1 MATLFSYLAP
11 LCPVLNKTL
20 CLAVILQVVS
30 LEGNS
35 QPSSAYIRL
44 PGLAPVQPAPPPPPG
59 KRFWLAATGWVMAQA
74 VPFAGN
80 RFLRKSSFAKISSK
94 SIIKNLSPKSQEWD
108 DNNFLNNQFSHPFQ
122 GSLYFNA
129 LRSNGYN
136 FWESVPAVYAGSLT
150 WEIICETHPAAP
162 NDFINT
168 GLGGIVFGEMSNRLS
183 GVLNRKTPKAGR
195 RPIRPLMSG
204 IFNPI
209 YQLEEIAE
217 NKPTWQNAVN
227 EHPATALFM
236 EVGSRTLTTRGK
248 QAFTRSGRESF
259 TRFDL
264 TYGNPYTNSKVPFT
278 HFTVVAEIGNS
289 DSSGANALHI
299 EGTMY
304 SRLSGGRMK
313 ARQSFSIS
321 MNYDFYQNT
330 LFNFGAQSIRA
341 NFRGT
346 RPIGRNVV
354 VETRAGGGV
363 IVLAAVPNT
372 YMFYGEG
379 RNYDYCSGLGVQA
392 GGTLNLAGKIVLN
405 LEGEAGR
412 VITVNGYKGT
422 HDFYR
427 TSATLH
433 VTLVKNLAASFSN
446 SLYFFKGN
454 YEQFPGVSNH
464 HNFRHLGIRYRL
476 LI

>member
-1 MATLFSYLAP
+1 MKKLFSYLAP
-11 LCPVLNKTL
+11 F
-20 CLAVILQVVS
+20 CLVPHKPRCLLILLLVVNLQGSTQHSDAYNGMLGLTS
-30 LEGNS
+30 LGA
-35 QPSSAYIRL
+35 PGPPL
-44 PGLAPVQPAPPPPPG
+44 PA
-59 KRFWLAATGWVMAQA
+59 KRSWLAATGWVMAQA

-94 SIIKNLSPKSQEWD
+94 SILRNLSPASQQWD

-129 LRSNGYN
+129 FRSNGYN
-136 FWESVPAVYAGSLT
+136 FWESVPAIYAGSLT
-150 WEIICETHPAAP
+150 WEILCETHPAAP

-168 GLGGIVFGEMSNRLS
+168 GFGGIIFGEMSTRLS
-183 GVLNRKTPKAGR
+183 GILNRKPNKAGTM
-195 RPIRPLMSG
+195 PLKRLVSG

-209 YQLEEIAE
+209 YQLQEVAGIKSAPQSTADAPHPVSVFAE
-217 NKPTWQNAVN
+217 G
-227 EHPATALFM
+227 
-236 EVGSRTLTTRGK
+236 GSRMLSSRGTHSFRPLK
-248 QAFTRSGRESF
+248 RESF
-259 TRFDL
+259 ARFDL
-264 TYGNPYTNSKVPFT
+264 TYGNPYANSKVPFS

-289 DSSGANALHI
+289 DSSRANSLHI

-304 SRLSGGRMK
+304 SRLSGGRMN

-341 NFRGT
+341 NFRVK
-346 RPIGRNVV
+346 RPLGRNILL
-354 VETRAGGGV
+354 EARAGTGV
-363 IVLAAVPNT
+363 IVLAALPNT
-372 YMFYGEG
+372 YMYYGEG

-392 GGTLNLAGKIVLN
+392 GASFNLAGKIHFSV
-405 LEGEAGR
+405 EGEAGR
-412 VITVNGYKGT
+412 VVTINGYKGT

-427 TSATLH
+427 TSAALQ
-433 VTLVKNLAASFSN
+433 VTLFKNLSASIRN

-454 YEQFPGVSNH
+454 YKKLPAVNDH
-464 HNFRHLGIRYRL
+464 HNFRHLSIRYRL